1 MIENDE
7 IIQFGYMTRLEM
19 IELFGIKTGS
29 LNISKTWTVVAFFCL
44 DFDMPWC
51 VGENTNTFYSNE
63 KLDFVINVIIK

>member
-1 MIENDE
+1 VIENDE

-44 DFDMPWC
+44 DFDMP
-51 VGENTNTFYSNE
+51 
-63 KLDFVINVIIK
+63 